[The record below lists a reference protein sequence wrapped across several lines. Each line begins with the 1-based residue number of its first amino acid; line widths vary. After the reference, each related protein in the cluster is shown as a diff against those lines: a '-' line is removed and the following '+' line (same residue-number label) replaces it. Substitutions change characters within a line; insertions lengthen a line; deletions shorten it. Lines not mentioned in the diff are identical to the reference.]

1 MRQKAISY
9 ALYPKV
15 YEDYCEHFEMYND
28 VTRLESHVYFYG
40 LRKNEETYLPLGEGK
55 RLSIKYL
62 EMSDPDKNGIRVLT
76 FAVNGMLRTVK
87 IQDKNLEVKAD
98 SRLKADK
105 HNPQHLGSSIPGT
118 VGKVLVKEGDAVT
131 VNMPLMTVEAMKMET
146 TVVSKVAGTVDKIY
160 VQQGDSVSQDDLLIS
175 FHLAKNEDEENKET
189 E

>member
-62 EMSDPDKNGIRVLT
+62 R
-76 FAVNGMLRTVK
+76 
-87 IQDKNLEVKAD
+87 
-98 SRLKADK
+98 
-105 HNPQHLGSSIPGT
+105 
-118 VGKVLVKEGDAVT
+118 
-131 VNMPLMTVEAMKMET
+131 
-146 TVVSKVAGTVDKIY
+146 
-160 VQQGDSVSQDDLLIS
+160 
-175 FHLAKNEDEENKET
+175 
-189 E
+189 